1 MVGFALPQFGESVND
16 DLAQFAIT
24 AEQLGADSLWVADR
38 LLAAV
43 EPVALH
49 PGMSG
54 AMPTQYHAVAD
65 PLIALAVAAAVTS
78 TVRLGASVLVGPWYP
93 PVQLARQLTTLDVV
107 SRGRLLPGFGIGWS
121 PDEYL
126 AAGAP
131 FSKLG
136 TQLDELLD
144 ALLAIWT
151 TNPVEHQGHRWSI
164 PRSFIDFKPVQR
176 PHPPIGLG
184 AFSGHGL
191 RRVGER
197 ADCWLPVVWAQSGL
211 DLDPLKAQRRLVD
224 DAARAVGRDAIDIS
238 THVRIN
244 VAPGTTVAAVADT
257 VQLLADN
264 GYRDT
269 FVEFAF
275 AVSGSDAA
283 LEWVEHLTA
292 RWLPQGGR

>member
-1 MVGFALPQFGESVND
+1 MVGFALPQFGDSVND
-16 DLAQFAIT
+16 DLAHFAIT

-43 EPVALH
+43 EPVATH
-49 PGMSG
+49 PAGMGG
-54 AMPTQYHAVAD
+54 ALPAQYRAIAD

-107 SRGRLLPGFGIGWS
+107 SGGRLLPGFGIGWS
-121 PDEYL
+121 PDEYV

-131 FSKLG
+131 FGKRG
-136 TQLDELLD
+136 AQLDELLD

-164 PRSFIDFKPVQR
+164 PRSFIDFKPMQR

-184 AFSGHGL
+184 AFSGQGL

-197 ADCWLPVVWAQSGL
+197 ADCWLPVVWAQDGL
-211 DLDPLKAQRRLVD
+211 DLNPLKAQRRLVD
-224 DAARAVGRDAIDIS
+224 EAARAVGRDAIDIS

-264 GYRDT
+264 GYRDA
-269 FVEFAF
+269 FVEFMF
-275 AVSGSDAA
+275 ALSGSDAA
-283 LEWVEHLTA
+283 LEWIEHLTT
-292 RWLPQGGR
+292 R